1 LLILE
6 ATIINKVGEKAPR
19 VILVGLRHSRR
30 NGSDFEGFMRELEA
44 LVEAAGVTV
53 VGTLVQSRDKPDQR
67 SYIGRG
73 KIAELVHLVEE
84 TGADMVV
91 FDHEL
96 SPGQLR
102 FLEEQVPAR
111 IIERTGLILDI
122 FSSRAHSLEG
132 KLQVELAS
140 LQYQLPRLMGQGRV
154 LSRTGGGIGTRG
166 LGEQQLELDRRQIRQ
181 RISDIKRQLA
191 KVEKTRSLHRKQRQR
206 RGLKTISLVGYTN
219 AGKSSLFNML
229 CQKAHHSGQDQA
241 EADQRLFQ
249 TLDTTTRRIRFADGR
264 EALLSDTV
272 GFIQDLPPHLIAA
285 FRSTLEEAVAA
296 DVILHVID
304 VSDEAYFEKVGVVNQ
319 VLEELGA
326 SREQIHMVF
335 NKVDLLPGFKGG
347 NGSVPYISALTG
359 QGIPELL
366 VFLEKVLWPD

>member
-1 LLILE
+1 
-6 ATIINKVGEKAPR
+6 
-19 VILVGLRHSRR
+19 
-30 NGSDFEGFMRELEA
+30 M
-44 LVEAAGVTV
+44 
-53 VGTLVQSRDKPDQR
+53 
-67 SYIGRG
+67 
-73 KIAELVHLVEE
+73 
-84 TGADMVV
+84 
-91 FDHEL
+91 
-96 SPGQLR
+96 
-102 FLEEQVPAR
+102 
-111 IIERTGLILDI
+111 
-122 FSSRAHSLEG
+122 
-132 KLQVELAS
+132 ELAS

-285 FRSTLEEAVAA
+285 FRSTLEKRLA

-304 VSDEAYFEKVGVVNQ
+304 VSDRHILKGGGQ
-319 VLEELGA
+319 
-326 SREQIHMVF
+326 
-335 NKVDLLPGFKGG
+335 PGSGSWEPAGNSPYGLTKWTCSGG
-347 NGSVPYISALTG
+347 NGSVPYISALTDRVSW
-359 QGIPELL
+359 LL
-366 VFLEKVLWPD
+366 VFLERYYGGLILYAHKQPLQTASEA